1 MNSAGTVALVHNG
14 IIENYYALKTYL
26 QQQGVEFTSET
37 VQFIGHFTPVAWMMD
52 GFKDIL
58 ARGAGLET
66 VWLPA
71 VVLLGFAVLFFSLG
85 VWRFQFE

>member
-1 MNSAGTVALVHNG
+1 MPL
-14 IIENYYALKTYL
+14 
-26 QQQGVEFTSET
+26 EFTSET